1 MRKEQM
7 KEIRQQQREHKRN
20 MQLLKQMRD
29 EIQRHTDIA
38 YAKRSAKKG
47 EREYFHDN
55 EEDPMDPLTS
65 VYGGG
70 GRIHSKKKKKKK
82 SRDTALGI
90 EDVAPGSKSSMS
102 NIYGELGIEFSG
114 EGRAPLPD
122 YMDYAGEDNLDFRF
136 WGILDSL

>member
-29 EIQRHTDIA
+29 EIQRHTEIA

-47 EREYFHDN
+47 EREYFHND
-55 EEDPMDPLTS
+55 EQDPMDPLTS

-70 GRIHSKKKKKKK
+70 NFSKKKKKKK
-82 SRDTALGI
+82 ASKSRNTALGI
-90 EDVAPGSKSSMS
+90 GDVGPGNKSSNLS
-102 NIYGELGIEFSG
+102 NVYDELGLDFAG
-114 EGRAPLPD
+114 EKRPPLPD
-122 YMDYAGEDNLDFRF
+122 YMDYAGDDNLDFRF
-136 WGILDSL
+136 